1 MSAAAGLTHRSRLY
15 LADEAE
21 VLGPLVERARLAPA
35 ERARTEALARA
46 LITRVR
52 ERRAGGGLDAF
63 LHQYALSTEEG
74 VLLMCLA
81 EALLRVPD
89 PATADRL
96 IRDKIERAHWERY
109 LGRSPSLFVNA
120 STWGLMLTG
129 RIVDLGAPSGD
140 WGAFLGRLIARS
152 GEPVIRQALVF
163 AMRILAD
170 QFVLGRTIGEALDRA
185 APGRERGQ
193 RHSFDMLG
201 EAALTAD
208 DAARYLAAYG
218 AAVAAVGAR
227 VDLTVPL
234 VARDSVSVKLSAL
247 HPRFEAAQRAR
258 VHAELLPRLIALGQA
273 AREAGVGLTVDSE
286 EADRLELQLELVD
299 AAGAAPAL
307 AGWEGLGLAVQ
318 AYGKRAP
325 AVIGALARIA
335 RAQRR
340 RIPVRLVKGA
350 YWDAEIKRA
359 QELGLEGYPVFTR
372 KVSTDV
378 AYLACARDLF
388 ADPVAFFPMFA
399 THNAHTLA
407 AVCAIAPPGAAYEF
421 QRLHGM
427 GEALYDELGTLGGAQ
442 IACRVYAPVGAH
454 EDLLAYLVRRLLENG
469 ANTSFVNR
477 LADDAAPVE
486 ALLADPAE
494 TLAALAEKPNP
505 RIVLPAAL
513 FPGRE
518 NSRGVLLA
526 DPVREADL
534 LARVHA
540 ALVEPVAAG
549 PLVGGELC
557 AGVTRGVTDPADRT
571 SSAGTVAEADA
582 GAIDTAVD
590 RARAAQGAWDAL
602 GGAARAAILE
612 HAASL
617 LERELPQLVG
627 LCAREAGKTL
637 AAGIA
642 DVREAVDFL
651 RYYAASA
658 REQFAS
664 PRLLPGPTGER
675 NEITLHGRGVF
686 ACISPWNF
694 PVAIFTGQVAAALA
708 AGNAV
713 VAKPAEQTP
722 LAAFIVTRLLHA
734 AGVPGEVLHFLP
746 GDGSTIGAPLVRDA
760 RLAGVAFTGSTEVA
774 RSIHRALA
782 GRDGPIATLIAETG
796 GINALIADSTAL
808 PEQLVR
814 DTLVSAFDSAG
825 QRCSALRVLFV
836 QEEIAPR
843 VLALLAGAMAELAI
857 GDPLDPAT
865 DVGPVIDAGAL
876 ARLEAHAERMA
887 REGRLVARARLPD
900 ACTAGTF
907 FAPTAWEIERIAQ
920 LPGEVFGPALH
931 VVRYA
936 ATRLGAVCEAIDA
949 TGYGLTLGV
958 HSRIGETVEFV
969 RSRVRVGNLYVNRN
983 QIGAVVGAQPFGGE
997 GLSGTGPKAGG
1008 PHYLARFAVER
1019 VACVNTAAAGGNAS
1033 LFAMDDP
1040 AGA

>member
-1 MSAAAGLTHRSRLY
+1 MSMDAGRADRSRSW
-15 LADEAE
+15 LADETE
-21 VLGPLVERARLAPA
+21 LLVPLLARARLVPA
-35 ERARTEALARA
+35 ERTRTEAMART
-46 LITRVR
+46 LVTRVR
-52 ERRAGGGLDAF
+52 ERRASGGLDAF

-96 IRDKIERAHWERY
+96 IRDKIEQAHWEKH

-129 RIVDLGAPSGD
+129 RMVELGTQSGD
-140 WGAFLGRLIARS
+140 WGAFLGRLVARS
-152 GEPVIRQALVF
+152 GEPVIRQALTF
-163 AMRILAD
+163 AMRILGG
-170 QFVLGRTIGEALDRA
+170 QFVLGRTIDEALDHAAAGRA
-185 APGRERGQ
+185 RGL
-193 RHSFDMLG
+193 RYSFDMLG
-201 EAALTAD
+201 EAALTAA
-208 DAARYLAAYG
+208 DAGRYLAAYH
-218 AAVAAVGAR
+218 AAIAAVGAR
-227 VDLTVPL
+227 VDRAAPL
-234 VARDSVSVKLSAL
+234 VERDSVSVKLSAL
-247 HPRFEAAQRAR
+247 HPRFEPAQRAR
-258 VHAELLPRLIALGQA
+258 VHAGLLPRLVALGQA
-273 AREAGVGLTVDSE
+273 AREAGVGLTVDAE
-286 EADRLELQLELVD
+286 EADRLELQLELVE
-299 AAGAAPAL
+299 AAGAAPVL

-325 AVIGALARIA
+325 EVIAALARMA
-335 RAQRR
+335 RTQRR
-340 RIPVRLVKGA
+340 RLPVRLVKGA

-372 KVSTDV
+372 KVATDV
-378 AYLACARDLF
+378 AYLACARDLL
-388 ADPVAFFPMFA
+388 AAPAAFYPMFA

-407 AVCAIAPPGAAYEF
+407 AVCAIAPQGTAYEF

-427 GEALYDELGTLGGAQ
+427 GEALYDEFDRLVGPD

-477 LADDAAPVE
+477 LADDAAPIE
-486 ALLADPAE
+486 LLLADPAE
-494 TLAALAEKPNP
+494 TLAALPAKPNP

-518 NSRGVLLA
+518 NSRGILLA

-534 LARVHA
+534 LTRVHTTLA
-540 ALVEPVAAG
+540 APVAAC
-549 PLVGGELC
+549 PLVGGEVR
-557 AGVTRGVTDPADRT
+557 AGATRAVTDPADCTR
-571 SSAGTVAEADA
+571 SAGTVTEADA
-582 GAIDTAVD
+582 DAIGTAVGL
-590 RARAAQGAWDAL
+590 AREAQGGWDAL
-602 GGAARAAILE
+602 GGGGRAAILE
-612 HAASL
+612 QAATL
-617 LERELPQLVG
+617 VERELPRLVG

-637 AAGIA
+637 AGGIA

-651 RYYAASA
+651 RYYAAAA
-658 REQFAS
+658 REQFAV
-664 PRLLPGPTGER
+664 PHVLPGPTGER
-675 NEITLHGRGVF
+675 NELSLHGRGVF

-722 LAAFIVTRLLHA
+722 LAAFVVTRLLHA
-734 AGVPGEVLHFLP
+734 AGVPGEVLHLLP
-746 GDGSTIGAPLVRDA
+746 GDGLAVGTPLMRDA
-760 RLAGVAFTGSTEVA
+760 RLAGVAFTGSTDVA
-774 RSIHRALA
+774 QGIHRVLA

-796 GINALIADSTAL
+796 GINTLIADSTAL

-814 DTLVSAFDSAG
+814 DVLVSAFDSAG

-843 VLALLAGAMAELAI
+843 VLALLAGAMAELAV

-865 DVGPVIDAGAL
+865 DIGPVIDAGAL
-876 ARLEAHAERMA
+876 ARLEAHAGRMT
-887 REGRLVARARLPD
+887 REGRLVARALLPD
-900 ACTAGTF
+900 ACAAGTF
-907 FAPTAWEIERIAQ
+907 FPPTAWEIERIDQ

-936 ATRLGAVCEAIDA
+936 ATRLGAVCAAIDA

-958 HSRIGETVEFV
+958 HSRIGATVEFV
-969 RSRVRVGNLYVNRN
+969 RAHTRVGNLYVNRN

-1008 PHYLARFAVER
+1008 PRYLARFAVER
-1019 VACVNTAAAGGNAS
+1019 VACVNTTAAGGNAS
-1033 LFAMDDP
+1033 LLAMDDP
-1040 AGA
+1040 ARA